1 MPFEYFPGQT
11 TYGGSTSY
19 SDSAS
24 SSGSSQVNNNT
35 GQNSNNQGGQHKL
48 KTALEKLQSQ
58 GQGNTAQAQVY
69 KDYLAGVVSPN
80 QNQGSDKTPF
90 SQKRKVLDDYY
101 AGIQPTYN
109 QYGLP
114 SAKLDPVKLGKY
126 NVNQPMAFGFGS
138 VFGSSTGTTG
148 SSQTVQDALLNMMG
162 QYYNKYD
169 YSTKDSVDAALANFY
184 PEVPMYDFDAPP
196 GTTVMGSPNY
206 MGGQAAADLVASG
219 HQYIEDIFAQNPLKY
234 GGFEGSYGSGGSG
247 GFNYGY
253 GSSGGDGG
261 SGGYYYDVG
270 GGNPQ
275 TYQRAQ
281 IGPGGLQEQVN
292 QAFLS
297 GGKPFAKGGIVS
309 LVED

>member
-24 SSGSSQVNNNT
+24 SSGSSQNNNSSSGSSQNNNQT

-69 KDYLAGVVSPN
+69 KNYLAGVVSP
-80 QNQGSDKTPF
+80 QDQSSDKTPF
-90 SQKRKVLDDYY
+90 SQKQTLLDDYY
-101 AGIQPTYN
+101 AGVQPTYN

-169 YSTKDSVDAALANFY
+169 YGAQDSINAAMANFY
-184 PEVPMYDFDAPP
+184 PEVPMYDFDGPP

-206 MGGQAAADLVASG
+206 MGNKTAAELVASG
-219 HQYIEDIFAQNPLKY
+219 HQYVEDIFKQNPTAGYGFGGGGGFGGY
-234 GGFEGSYGSGGSG
+234 GGYGSGG
-247 GFNYGY
+247 
-253 GSSGGDGG
+253 
-261 SGGYYYDVG
+261 G
-270 GGNPQ
+270 GGAAEVVAVVA
-275 TYQRAQ
+275 TTMMS
-281 IGPGGLQEQVN
+281 VCKDN
-292 QAFLS
+292 QN
-297 GGKPFAKGGIVS
+297 KEEK
-309 LVED
+309 

>member
-1 MPFEYFPGQT
+1 MPGETEETRKRFSRPRT
-11 TYGGSTSY
+11 
-19 SDSAS
+19 S
-24 SSGSSQVNNNT
+24 SSSSSSSSSSNSQGNNQT

-69 KDYLAGVVSPN
+69 KNYLAGVVSP
-80 QNQGSDKTPF
+80 QDKPGGPPG
-90 SQKRKVLDDYY
+90 QKDTRSFYDKRTVLDDYY

-169 YSTKDSVDAALANFY
+169 YGAKDSVNTAMANFY
-184 PEVPMYDFDAPP
+184 PEVPMYDFDGPP

-206 MGGQAAADLVASG
+206 MGNKTAAELVASG
-219 HQYIEDIFAQNPLKY
+219 HQY
-234 GGFEGSYGSGGSG
+234 
-247 GFNYGY
+247 
-253 GSSGGDGG
+253 
-261 SGGYYYDVG
+261 V
-270 GGNPQ
+270 
-275 TYQRAQ
+275 
-281 IGPGGLQEQVN
+281 
-292 QAFLS
+292 
-297 GGKPFAKGGIVS
+297 
-309 LVED
+309 